1 MSARMRRMCE
11 DIDSGR
17 DLDTDID
24 GLLAVATEK
33 MNGTYVGGVLDPDR
47 DSKEVEAS

>member
-1 MSARMRRMCE
+1 MCE

-47 DSKEVEAS
+47 DSKEVES

>member
-1 MSARMRRMCE
+1 MEPSAELTMSARMRRMCE

-33 MNGTYVGGVLDPDR
+33 MNGTYVA
-47 DSKEVEAS
+47 EC